1 MKLTEATC
9 HLAQMAESEAEL
21 KKKKREKEDE

>member
-21 KKKKREKEDE
+21 KKKREKEDE